1 MWILVK
7 KSAHYI
13 YIFYLGLWRLWK
25 CYWNG
30 EFERVLKAE
39 VTGSVD
45 YISWTYDTS
54 YIQLHKLKLRHY
66 RWLLKSIDHPALK
79 YQKYGL
85 FFSSI
90 YNKKIVL

>member
-1 MWILVK
+1 MNSCK

-13 YIFYLGLWRLWK
+13 YFFYLGLWRLWK

-45 YISWTYDTS
+45 YNYLLDLW
-54 YIQLHKLKLRHY
+54 HKLHT
-66 RWLLKSIDHPALK
+66 AA
-79 YQKYGL
+79 
-85 FFSSI
+85 
-90 YNKKIVL
+90 